1 MANRLDRFQDY
12 FDRLLREPEAAGAT
26 GVWREFLQIIVL
38 ACRGLVKNRPLLQ
51 AASLA
56 YATILAL
63 IPLLAL
69 LFALL
74 KSLGIQ
80 RILAAHLM
88 DRLAPGAHDFAMQI
102 FAYIEGTQVTSLG
115 VFGVVWLIAALVI
128 LMTDIEQAFNTAW
141 HVAQTRPFRRKLSDY
156 LSIFLL
162 FPIFMAVAI
171 SLSSGLF
178 SHPVLRNFLS
188 GILPSLFYSATT
200 NLLSLGLL
208 WVAFTFIYLVMPNT
222 RVQFISALLG
232 GIIGGTIWQL
242 AHIIFAWFQGA
253 ATYYNAIYGA
263 LYHLLFVVIWIFWS
277 WLVVLFGTEVAHAH
291 QNLGRLRLS
300 YARPTPGQEPVDEY
314 LALAALVAIG
324 SRFEKRRSLLTL
336 DELNLMFSQDNFLAA
351 RVLKVLQE
359 CNLVLEMTPTRPE
372 ASPGL
377 IPAMPLDQITVK
389 EVLDSFRAKRGQALV
404 QSLSEESKVEALLQ
418 RLSVRTAPSPWDALT
433 LAELVNLSE
442 SEPTTE
448 NRKSKTENGS

>member
-1 MANRLDRFQDY
+1 VYFSFAKLKDY
-12 FDRLLREPEAAGAT
+12 FHQRLWEAEAPGPI
-26 GVWREFLQIIVL
+26 GLWRRFLQIIVL
-38 ACRGLVKNRPLLQ
+38 ACQGLIENRSWLQ

-69 LFALL
+69 LFAIL

-80 RILAAHLM
+80 RLLAAHLM
-88 DRLAPGAHDFAMQI
+88 DRLAPGSHEFAEQI

-128 LMTDIEQAFNTAW
+128 LMTNIEQAFNAAW

-162 FPIFMAVAI
+162 FPIFMAMAI

-178 SHPVLRNFLS
+178 SHPDLRNFLS

-222 RVQFISALLG
+222 RVRFFSALLG
-232 GIIGGTIWQL
+232 GVVGGSIWQL

-253 ATYYNAIYGA
+253 GTYYNAIYGA
-263 LYHLLFVVIWIFWS
+263 LYHLLFVVIWMFWS

-291 QNLGRLRLS
+291 QNLARLRRA
-300 YARPTPGQEPVDEY
+300 YARPISSQDPVDEY
-314 LALAALVAIG
+314 LGLAALVAIS
-324 SRFEKRRSLLTL
+324 SRFVKRQPLLTL
-336 DELNLMFSQDNFLAA
+336 DELNLMFSQDNFLAKRVI
-351 RVLKVLQE
+351 RVLQR
-359 CNLVLEMTPTRPE
+359 CGLVMEMAPLKDD
-372 ASPGL
+372 ASPQL
-377 IPAMPLDQITVK
+377 IPALPLEQITVR
-389 EVLDSFRAKRGQALV
+389 EVLDRLRAARGEALV
-404 QSLSEESKVEALLQ
+404 KSLSDEPQVEGLLQ
-418 RLSVRTAPSPWDALT
+418 RLAGHTTLSPWDTLT
-433 LAELVNLSE
+433 LTELVNLSQ
-442 SEPTTE
+442 TE
-448 NRKSKTENGS
+448 QKIEN

>member
-1 MANRLDRFQDY
+1 VNLLFARLKDY
-12 FDRLLREPEAAGAT
+12 FRRRLWEPEAAGPT
-26 GVWREFLQIIVL
+26 GLWREFLQVIVL
-38 ACRGLVKNRPLLQ
+38 ACRGLARNRSWLQ

-69 LFALL
+69 LFAIL

-80 RILAAHLM
+80 RLLAAHLM
-88 DRLAPGAHDFAMQI
+88 DRLAPGSHDFAEQI

-128 LMTDIEQAFNTAW
+128 LMTNIEQAFNAAW

-171 SLSSGLF
+171 SLSSGLL
-178 SHPVLRNFLS
+178 SHPDLRNFLS

-222 RVQFISALLG
+222 RVQFFSALLG
-232 GIIGGTIWQL
+232 GVIGGSIWQL

-253 ATYYNAIYGA
+253 GTYYNAIYGA
-263 LYHLLFVVIWIFWS
+263 LYHLLFVVIWMFWS

-291 QNLGRLRLS
+291 QNLERLRLA
-300 YARPTPGQEPVDEY
+300 YARPVPSQEPVDEY
-314 LALAALVAIG
+314 LALAALVAIAV
-324 SRFEKRRSLLTL
+324 RFEKRRPLLTL
-336 DELNLMFSQDNFLAA
+336 DELNLMFSQDNFLAK

-359 CNLVLEMTPTRPE
+359 CRLILEMTSARPD
-372 ASPGL
+372 AAPGL
-377 IPAMPLDQITVK
+377 VPAMPLDQVSVK
-389 EVLDSFRAKRGQALV
+389 QVLDCFRAARGEALV
-404 QSLSEESKVEALLQ
+404 QSLSEEPQVEALLQ
-418 RLSVRTAPSPWDALT
+418 RLAARTAPSPWDSLS
-433 LAELVNLSE
+433 LAELVDLAGSE
-442 SEPTTE
+442 EDSP
-448 NRKSKTENGS
+448 KVPDQP

>member
-1 MANRLDRFQDY
+1 MNFLFARVNDY
-12 FDRLLREPEAAGAT
+12 FNRRLWEPEVAGAT
-26 GVWREFLQIIVL
+26 GLGREFLQIIVL
-38 ACRGLVKNRPLLQ
+38 ACRGLVQNRPLLQ

-69 LFALL
+69 LFAIL

-80 RILAAHLM
+80 RLLAAHLM
-88 DRLAPGAHDFAMQI
+88 DRLAPGSHDFAEQI
-102 FAYIEGTQVTSLG
+102 FAYIEATQVTSLG
-115 VFGVVWLIAALVI
+115 VFGVLWLIAALVI

-141 HVAQTRPFRRKLSDY
+141 HVTQTRPFRRKLSDY

-188 GILPSLFYSATT
+188 GIMPSLFYSATT

-222 RVQFISALLG
+222 RVRFVSALLG
-232 GIIGGTIWQL
+232 GVIGGSIWQL

-263 LYHLLFVVIWIFWS
+263 LYHLLFLVIWIFWS

-291 QNLGRLRLS
+291 QNLERLRLS
-300 YARPTPGQEPVDEY
+300 YARPTPGREPVDEY
-314 LALAALVAIG
+314 LVLAALVAIA
-324 SRFEKRRSLLTL
+324 SRFVKRRPPLTP
-336 DELNLMFSQDNFLAA
+336 DELNLMFSQDNFLAG
-351 RVLKVLQE
+351 RVLKVLQD
-359 CNLVLEMTPTRPE
+359 CSLVLEMTPARPE
-372 ASPGL
+372 AAPGL
-377 IPAMPLDQITVK
+377 VPAMPLDQITVK
-389 EVLDSFRAKRGQALV
+389 EVLDCFRAKRGEALG
-404 QSLSEESKVEALLQ
+404 QSLSEEPQVEALL
-418 RLSVRTAPSPWDALT
+418 RHLAVRTAPSPWDALT
-433 LAELVNLSE
+433 LAELVDLGE
-442 SEPTTE
+442 IEL
-448 NRKSKTENGS
+448 KTEN